1 MRKRT
6 LSAATALAVLFS
18 SAALVAG
25 TAGSAAAATDKVA
38 PLPVGSVGD
47 MVVDGVHQRL
57 YFGDTYNNRIVVTD
71 FDGVVLTSIT
81 GLDYVRDLD
90 LSADSSRLYAAL
102 AGADKIVAIDTEQLT
117 VAAEYPTGTGT
128 KPSTVEANEGK
139 LWFGYA
145 ENWDSEL
152 GSVDL
157 TTETPTVTL
166 ALSAGADW
174 SSTPKLF
181 TDPAAPGT
189 LVAIDSNISSG
200 PIVAYDVTSGTPTVR
215 TSVKREGFVAD
226 VDFTPDGKNIVV
238 ADRVTSLTELSL
250 ADLSEV
256 ASYPVSW
263 GAKGVDIAPDGTVAG
278 ASYDRDN
285 VGDIFVFPGGA
296 AAPASVRDTSGWLEE
311 EELAWSPDGT
321 RLFAPVQRPGSSDF
335 QLQIYSMPKAH
346 LSTVTVKAPATASVL
361 KALTVS
367 GTVAS
372 TLPLPAGTPLTVTRY
387 DVDAPQGK
395 ALGTKTLGAN
405 GAFSFTDT
413 PTAGGGVTYKVAYAG
428 DAAHNGASATAKVE
442 VSRNKTALTLD
453 RNGLT
458 VNFNTPVWYTA
469 TLGPTYKNREVEIWA
484 DPIGPEP
491 KKLLRRGAVNSEGKL
506 AAQLKMTRDTWVS
519 VNFAGD
525 SRSAPAEAR
534 SAVYTRAGLTT
545 TLSRH
550 YKWTKI
556 GSTSYQTYHQ
566 TADPMIAAWHN
577 SYPGRSTRLDLQIW
591 YGGAW
596 QHVATDYFRLNAN
609 GMAYVT
615 VDGDGAA
622 GYRFRVRSAYVDG
635 SSGDN
640 VNTTIYGSWKYF
652 NFTR

>member
-25 TAGSAAAATDKVA
+25 TAGSAAAVTDKVA
-38 PLPVGSVGD
+38 SLPVTSVGD

-57 YFGDTYNNRIVVTD
+57 YFADTYNNRIVVTD
-71 FDGVVLTSIT
+71 FDGVFLTSVT
-81 GLDYVRDLD
+81 GLNYVRDLD
-90 LSADSSRLYAAL
+90 LSADSGKLYAAVS
-102 AGADKIVAIDTEQLT
+102 GADKIVAIDTEQLT
-117 VAAEYPTGTGT
+117 VSAEYPTGTGT

-278 ASYDRDN
+278 ASSDRDD

-335 QLQIYSMPKAH
+335 QLNIYNTPKAH
-346 LSTVTVKAPATASVL
+346 LSTVTVKVPATAPVL
-361 KALTVS
+361 KPLTVS
-367 GTVAS
+367 GTVTS

-387 DVDAPQGK
+387 DVESPQGK
-395 ALGTKTLGAN
+395 GLGTKTLGAN

-413 PTAGGGVTYKVAYAG
+413 PTAGGGVAYKVEYAG
-428 DAAHNGASATAKVE
+428 DATHSYAAAKAQVE
-442 VSRNKTALTLD
+442 VQRNKTALTLD

-469 TLGPTYKNREVEIWA
+469 TLGPTYKNRVVEIWA
-484 DPIGPEP
+484 DPYGPEP
-491 KKLLRRGAVNSEGKL
+491 KRLLRTGTVNSEGKL
-506 AAQLKMTRDTWVS
+506 AVQLKMTRDTRVGAW
-519 VNFAGD
+519 FAGD
-525 SRSAPAEAR
+525 AR
-534 SAVYTRAGLTT
+534 SASAIAWSTVYTRAGVANTM
-545 TLSRH
+545 SRH

-556 GSTSYQTYHQ
+556 GTTAYRTYHQ
-566 TADPMIAAWHN
+566 TTDPLISAWHN
-577 SYPGRSTRLDLQIW
+577 SYPGRHTRLDLQVW
-591 YGGAW
+591 YSGAW
-596 QHVATDYFRLNAN
+596 RNAGSEYFQLNAN

-615 VDGDGAA
+615 LDGDGAA
-622 GYRFRVRSAYVDG
+622 GYRFRVRAVYVDG
-635 SSGDN
+635 FTDN
-640 VNTTIYGSWKYF
+640 VNSTAYGSWQYF